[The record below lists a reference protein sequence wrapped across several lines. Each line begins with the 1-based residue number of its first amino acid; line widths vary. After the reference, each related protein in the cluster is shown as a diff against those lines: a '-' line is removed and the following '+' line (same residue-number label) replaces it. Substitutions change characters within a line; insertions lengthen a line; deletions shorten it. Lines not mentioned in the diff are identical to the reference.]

1 MGNMNDI
8 SFTNY
13 NRPITVSITITK
25 LLTSILN
32 ERILKWVLDNK
43 ILHQEQIEFQKNS
56 RPSDHLFVLKTLI
69 DCYKNAGKKLYTCFI
84 DFQKAFD
91 NTWRMGLFY
100 KLISYNL
107 NLNTINT
114 MTIPEIRKISI
125 NIFPDIPS
133 PLLFNLFK
141 NDIPDIFDDKCD
153 PVFLMNRKINKLDT
167 YTKIWDLNINSSKKI
182 SLLFKAQDQRIRHL
196 LKLG

>member
-1 MGNMNDI
+1 MKSYPDSFLKLILKLLNKIKDENNFPQKMGNRNDI

-13 NRPITVSITITK
+13 YRPITVSITITK

-114 MTIPEIRKISI
+114 MTCIKI
-125 NIFPDIPS
+125 
-133 PLLFNLFK
+133 
-141 NDIPDIFDDKCD
+141 
-153 PVFLMNRKINKLDT
+153 LD
-167 YTKIWDLNINSSKKI
+167 NP
-182 SLLFKAQDQRIRHL
+182 
-196 LKLG
+196 